1 MDSSFDQRGDY
12 DASGSDLEEEEG
24 GAAGGAERLAQTES
38 VFAHFVSGNGALS
51 ELWGVFHFLVLGLF
65 EAVHLCFWCL
75 FKTRTVIKWILC
87 EQLHGT

>member
-1 MDSSFDQRGDY
+1 MTNLGPETSSSEIGPMDSSFDQRGDY

-51 ELWGVFHFLVLGLF
+51 EL
-65 EAVHLCFWCL
+65 
-75 FKTRTVIKWILC
+75 
-87 EQLHGT
+87 

>member
-51 ELWGVFHFLVLGLF
+51 EL
-65 EAVHLCFWCL
+65 
-75 FKTRTVIKWILC
+75 
-87 EQLHGT
+87 